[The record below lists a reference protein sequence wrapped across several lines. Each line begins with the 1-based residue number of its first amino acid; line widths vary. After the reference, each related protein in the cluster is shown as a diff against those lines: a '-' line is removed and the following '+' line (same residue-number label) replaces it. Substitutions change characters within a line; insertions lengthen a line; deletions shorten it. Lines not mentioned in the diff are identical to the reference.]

1 LFIHLLILSNPSLST
16 LFYWIAFSSYS
27 NLISYLV
34 ERPVT
39 VRITLIILLHARAAT
54 LIEIVQRIL
63 K

>member
-1 LFIHLLILSNPSLST
+1 M
-16 LFYWIAFSSYS
+16 
-27 NLISYLV
+27 V
-34 ERPVT
+34 ERSVT